1 VLLRHEGVPLPQVL
15 RLQPAGKKA
24 MSVTDFVNG
33 FVKGRAI
40 QARTAVDATNVPSAG
55 HQQGNQ
61 SKAKGH
67 TQVHD
72 REQTQAGI
80 V

>member
-1 VLLRHEGVPLPQVL
+1 ML

-40 QARTAVDATNVPSAG
+40 QARTVKNDTETLAGG
-55 HQQGNQ
+55 HQKGNH
-61 SKAKGH
+61 SEAHGH

-72 REQTQAGI
+72 REQTHAST